1 MENPGYDDGNEDIPH
16 PEGGDD
22 DDPTDQN
29 PPRVPTG
36 EGGGTSSRTST
47 VPEEIPGSKVTR
59 LSEELKRQKIYAL
72 HQELGVSGNIN
83 LAELDRFRLSRN
95 EKTGKI
101 ELEFRKGLD
110 WVSLTNK
117 YTGEFLA
124 KSSLEQRMGGVY
136 AMKHMLGL
144 DRDPLQ
150 SERSKTAARKLA
162 QIIPTDLEMDNI
174 SMQDLSRVII
184 DVEHEIRDISQNTD
198 LDMREII
205 EQLQKV
211 HGELTNNEGKLTSI
225 NKHIELEEQ
234 KFKDIKNDL
243 SYSDEQ
249 RREVEKRLER
259 LKEEHS
265 DQQQKVSK
273 NKKELQ
279 SQFDSI
285 RLADEKVLDGD
296 TTLGE
301 KIKTIFREKG
311 ITIIAVITAVGTII
325 STIVLAIKNALG
337 ISSGSGGGSKPPKD
351 SNKVVTWLRNQLK
364 ALARLLGKL
373 AGKLAAALPGLI
385 GSIISGILNFL
396 KTAVGFLAQHVW
408 LVIVFLVGLVSSW
421 IWREVSKKKR
431 A

>member
-1 MENPGYDDGNEDIPH
+1 M
-16 PEGGDD
+16 
-22 DDPTDQN
+22 
-29 PPRVPTG
+29 
-36 EGGGTSSRTST
+36 S
-47 VPEEIPGSKVTR
+47 
-59 LSEELKRQKIYAL
+59 
-72 HQELGVSGNIN
+72 IN
-83 LAELDRFRLSRN
+83 R
-95 EKTGKI
+95 KTGKI

-110 WVSLTNK
+110 WTSLTNK

-249 RREVEKRLER
+249 RHEVEMRLER

-279 SQFDSI
+279 SQFDTFVDINNETNMKTTKSVPSPLYSMLEVMPSI
-285 RLADEKVLDGD
+285 WSQNL
-296 TTLGE
+296 
-301 KIKTIFREKG
+301 
-311 ITIIAVITAVGTII
+311 
-325 STIVLAIKNALG
+325 ST
-337 ISSGSGGGSKPPKD
+337 SS
-351 SNKVVTWLRNQLK
+351 T
-364 ALARLLGKL
+364 
-373 AGKLAAALPGLI
+373 
-385 GSIISGILNFL
+385 
-396 KTAVGFLAQHVW
+396 
-408 LVIVFLVGLVSSW
+408 
-421 IWREVSKKKR
+421 
-431 A
+431 